1 MDINGDGYIRV
12 SEVSDVTT
20 LNISGSPFD
29 KKSRVKIE
37 NIKGIDGFKNLAVL
51 SMSYNNV
58 VNTDVSRNT
67 KLTSLACDNIIY

>member
-1 MDINGDGYIRV
+1 MDINGDGYISV

-37 NIKGIDGFKNLAVL
+37 NIKGIDGFKNLTVL
-51 SMSYNNV
+51 SM
-58 VNTDVSRNT
+58 
-67 KLTSLACDNIIY
+67 

>member
-1 MDINGDGYIRV
+1 MDINGDGYISV

-37 NIKGIDGFKNLAVL
+37 NIKGIDGFKNLTVL

-58 VNTDVSRNT
+58 VNMDVSRNT